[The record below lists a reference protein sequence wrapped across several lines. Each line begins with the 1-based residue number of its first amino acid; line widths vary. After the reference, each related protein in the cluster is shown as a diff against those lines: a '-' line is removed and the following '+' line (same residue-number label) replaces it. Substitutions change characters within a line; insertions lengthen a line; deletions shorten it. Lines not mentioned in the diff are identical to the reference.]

1 MARRKKL
8 SLVSIPRKK
17 PRTRHSTK
25 KVKSAFAEL
34 NLLHNNIV
42 SKAFDG
48 EANMNGVHKGLNNK
62 NGRVPRTF
70 GIHVH

>member
-8 SLVSIPRKK
+8 SLVSIPRNK